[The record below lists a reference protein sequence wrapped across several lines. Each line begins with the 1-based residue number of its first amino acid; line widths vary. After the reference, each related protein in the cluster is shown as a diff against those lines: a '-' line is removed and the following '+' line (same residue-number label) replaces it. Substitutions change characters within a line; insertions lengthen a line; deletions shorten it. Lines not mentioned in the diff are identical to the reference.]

1 MLPDE
6 YTEARARRARRKRVL
21 ASGLAALATL
31 DSGCYTYR
39 ANTSAMAAPGLHV
52 ALDISDQG
60 RVGLADQLGP
70 GVTRIEGLITSADS
84 QAYVIS
90 VAEISTIGGGS
101 AHWTGEHV
109 SVRPQFVSGI
119 ETREF
124 SRSRTM
130 LTIGAAVA
138 AIGLFI
144 VTRSL
149 VAGGYSPG
157 SSDTG
162 GGQGS

>member
-1 MLPDE
+1 M
-6 YTEARARRARRKRVL
+6 
-21 ASGLAALATL
+21 
-31 DSGCYTYR
+31 
-39 ANTSAMAAPGLHV
+39 PGLHV

-60 RVGLADQLGP
+60 RVGLANQLGP

-84 QAYVIS
+84 EAYVIS
-90 VAEISTIGGGS
+90 IAEISTIGGGS
-101 AHWTGEHV
+101 AKWTGERV
-109 SVRPQFVSGI
+109 SIRPQYISGV

-130 LTIGAAVA
+130 LAIGAAA
-138 AIGLFI
+138 LAIGLFI

-149 VAGGYSPG
+149 VGGGYSPDTG
-157 SSDTG
+157 GTG

>member
-1 MLPDE
+1 MTADE
-6 YTEARARRARRKRVL
+6 YRDARAQRARRHRVL

-31 DSGCYTYR
+31 ESGCYAYR
-39 ANTSAMAAPGLHV
+39 PNTGISAVPGLHV

-60 RVGLADQLGP
+60 RVGLSNQLGP
-70 GVTRIEGLITSADS
+70 GVTRIEGMLTAADS

-101 AHWTGEHV
+101 AHWSGEHV
-109 SVRPQFVSGI
+109 SVRPQFVTGI

-130 LTIGAAVA
+130 LAIGAAVA

-144 VTRSL
+144 VTHSL
-149 VAGGYSPG
+149 VGGGYSPG
-157 SSDTG
+157 SSDQG